1 MITFFRKFRN
11 QPNGQ
16 AGKMVDNNSPLKY
29 ARYAI
34 GEIVLVVIGILIAL
48 QINNWNEDR
57 KEKLQEKKILA
68 NLKDEFQENYQ
79 NLKYKDSILKTTIK
93 NLETV
98 FEELQGK
105 EKLYRNQELDNILSL
120 ALGSPT
126 WVPSEFILYDL
137 KSSGNLTKLHND
149 KLKKLLYEWSRFFS
163 ELDETQKMIEASN
176 TQLINY
182 IKDNGS
188 LRNIDI
194 NSSSF
199 NYNGSKLIKNND
211 HLLMDPIFENYVDD
225 KLYVLIEALTQFKE
239 AEKLILEILD
249 ATASEK

>member
-16 AGKMVDNNSPLKY
+16 AGKMADKNSPLKY

-137 KSSGNLTKLHND
+137 KSLGNLTKLHND
-149 KLKKLLYEWSRFFS
+149 KLKNFYMNGHDFS
-163 ELDETQKMIEASN
+163 V
-176 TQLINY
+176 
-182 IKDNGS
+182 S
-188 LRNIDI
+188 LM
-194 NSSSF
+194 
-199 NYNGSKLIKNND
+199 KHK
-211 HLLMDPIFENYVDD
+211 
-225 KLYVLIEALTQFKE
+225 K
-239 AEKLILEILD
+239 
-249 ATASEK
+249 

>member
-1 MITFFRKFRN
+1 MIPFFRKVRK
-11 QPNGQ
+11 
-16 AGKMVDNNSPLKY
+16 KMADNNKPMKY
-29 ARYAI
+29 MRYAI

-57 KEKLQEKKILA
+57 KEKFQENKILY
-68 NLKDEFQENYQ
+68 NLKDEFQENLQ
-79 NLKYKDSILKTTIK
+79 NLRFKDSILKTTVK

-98 FEELQGK
+98 FEELKRK
-105 EKLYRNQELDNILSL
+105 EKLYKGAELDKILHL

-126 WVPSEFILYDL
+126 WIPSEFILNDL

-149 KLKKLLYEWSRFFS
+149 KLKKLLYEWSRFYS
-163 ELDETQKMIEASN
+163 ELDETQKMIEDSN

-194 NSSSF
+194 NSPTF
-199 NYNGSKLIKNND
+199 NYNGSDLIKTNEHLFMD
-211 HLLMDPIFENYVDD
+211 HVFENYVDD
-225 KLYVLIEALTQFKE
+225 KLYVLVLALKQFRE
-239 AEKLILEILD
+239 AERLILQILE
-249 ATASEK
+249 ATASETEE